1 MAGETPITET
11 TRRKQGRADG
21 QTHAVLP
28 DTMRAAVLFGP
39 HDMRVVECPVPRPG
53 SGEVLIQVAM
63 CGTCGTDLK
72 IYDGHFPLTLP
83 YGAFTPGHEWT
94 GTIVALGDSVDELT
108 VGDRVCIEV
117 HHGCGRCDNCLVG
130 KYTACLN
137 YGNQAKGHRATG
149 ITANGGFAEYVVHHA
164 SALYPLPDTV
174 SFEDAVLLTTAGTGL
189 YGLDAAGGYIVGQ
202 DVLVIGPGPIG
213 LMTVQVCKQMGAA
226 RVILTGTRES
236 RLAMG
241 RKLGADDTINVRE
254 QDPIAVIMALTGG
267 QGVDLSIECSG
278 AAQAPQQCIA
288 ATKRGGKILYVAFY
302 PDQVTLDLNAVVR
315 HDINMYATRGEG
327 GNNVKRA
334 VALAAAGRLTG
345 AELVTHRFP
354 LADITEGFRVL
365 RERIGDP
372 LKVVFVP

>member
-1 MAGETPITET
+1 MKGRCLGAGDSLRGRPA
-11 TRRKQGRADG
+11 RKK
-21 QTHAVLP
+21 
-28 DTMRAAVLFGP
+28 
-39 HDMRVVECPVPRPG
+39 PRPLG
-53 SGEVLIQVAM
+53 GEPS
-63 CGTCGTDLK
+63 
-72 IYDGHFPLTLP
+72 HFPLTLP
-83 YGAFTPGHEWT
+83 YGDFTPGHEWT
-94 GTIVALGDSVDELT
+94 GTIVALGDSVDEFT

-137 YGNQAKGHRATG
+137 YGNLAKGHRATG

-164 SALYPLPDTV
+164 SALYPLPDRV

-241 RKLGADDTINVRE
+241 RKLGADYTINVRE
-254 QDPIAVIMALTGG
+254 QNPIETIMTLTGG

-278 AAQAPQQCIA
+278 AAPAPQQCIE

-302 PDQVTLDLNAVVR
+302 PDQVTLDLNTVVR
-315 HDINMYATRGEG
+315 NDINIYATRGEG

-334 VALAAAGRLTG
+334 VALASTGRLTG

-354 LADITEGFRVL
+354 LDEITEGFRIL

-372 LKVVFVP
+372 LKVVFLP